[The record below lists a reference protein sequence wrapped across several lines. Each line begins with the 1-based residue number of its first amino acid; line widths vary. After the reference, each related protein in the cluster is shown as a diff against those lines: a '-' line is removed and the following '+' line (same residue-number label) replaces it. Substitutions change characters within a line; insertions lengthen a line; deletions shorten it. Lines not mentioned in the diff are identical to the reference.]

1 VLFWCV
7 RARVPCV
14 LLLCFSVFKDLGR
27 ACSESGLQFVSS
39 GAGRRFDVTLT
50 MAGITATASSLT
62 ERSSSLV
69 IAPVAA
75 PVARYSFGSRRLSRR
90 CNPRHSIS
98 IGNRKLL
105 RHLQRLNVSAKVGDG
120 FDGDDK
126 AEHSEGKNDPVDWD
140 KAWSNFPKSKMKE
153 SSFSLKSFLKLDMD
167 QYVSRKPNHSK
178 YPLSEEVDPLRRT
191 ERGTLNAW
199 TDPKFTVA
207 GFGVIVGL
215 FLYMVVIVGPPP
227 V

>member
-1 VLFWCV
+1 MCLS
-7 RARVPCV
+7 
-14 LLLCFSVFKDLGR
+14 LCW
-27 ACSESGLQFVSS
+27 SGC
-39 GAGRRFDVTLT
+39 AGR
-50 MAGITATASSLT
+50 
-62 ERSSSLV
+62 
-69 IAPVAA
+69 
-75 PVARYSFGSRRLSRR
+75 
-90 CNPRHSIS
+90 
-98 IGNRKLL
+98 
-105 RHLQRLNVSAKVGDG
+105 
-120 FDGDDK
+120 
-126 AEHSEGKNDPVDWD
+126 NDPVDWD

-153 SSFSLKSFLKLDMD
+153 SGFSLKSFLKLDMD

>member
-1 VLFWCV
+1 M
-7 RARVPCV
+7 
-14 LLLCFSVFKDLGR
+14 LLCFSVFKDLGR
-27 ACSESGLQFVSS
+27 ACSESGPQFISS
-39 GAGRRFDVTLT
+39 GDVTLT

-62 ERSSSLV
+62 ERTSSLV
-69 IAPVAA
+69 IATVAP
-75 PVARYSFGSRRLSRR
+75 PVARCSFGSRRLGFERARKQSKSRR

-98 IGNRKLL
+98 IGNRNLS
-105 RHLQRLNVSAKVGDG
+105 RHLQRLNLSAKVGDG

-153 SSFSLKSFLKLDMD
+153 SGFSLKSFLKLDMD